1 MRVIY
6 VKNNVAVICL
16 YINVIIDIRYS
27 TFTYQQIIPDWKNP
41 ASTNCTIVGLFKGQ
55 VLKLNSL
62 NLMSAYLYLF
72 SGHAGSSLILYGKE
86 LSGLL
91 GRRCELV
98 SGDSL
103 FSVSVI
109 EKPVLW
115 NGKVETPICFTSTIL
130 LLASREIEG
139 SILSAVTKGISF
151 Y

>member
-1 MRVIY
+1 
-6 VKNNVAVICL
+6 
-16 YINVIIDIRYS
+16 
-27 TFTYQQIIPDWKNP
+27 
-41 ASTNCTIVGLFKGQ
+41 
-55 VLKLNSL
+55 
-62 NLMSAYLYLF
+62 MSSYLYLF
-72 SGHAGSSLILYGKE
+72 SGHVDAGSSLILHEKE

-109 EKPVLW
+109 EKLVLW
-115 NGKVETPICFTSTIL
+115 IGKVETPICFTSTIL

-139 SILSAVTKGISF
+139 SILSAATKGISL